1 MRDTHLLRSVI
12 KLCKLGRL
20 DKPLR
25 THFNPYVNNA
35 MKMHWTD
42 QKLKRR
48 MTKEEE
54 STATCI
60 PRRSL
65 VQDWL
70 YYINIRLTVYR
81 KPELAQ
87 RPCKSSLY
95 RSNFSICTP
104 KSTSLQLVTFAYIPT
119 FFGWPQKS
127 YPRESV
133 FQKRFSIPWP
143 SMDVWVILCPY
154 QVKSFY
160 LKFSFFIPIKT
171 FESHLGDIVSQDFTT
186 ICKSSFYQK
195 KAKKKLNFSYPWWD
209 SNPQSL
215 N

>member
-1 MRDTHLLRSVI
+1 MFLVESRAWAAFIGPEESMQSRDCICDTHLLRSVI

-95 RSNFSICTP
+95 RSNFSICTAEASTICTS
-104 KSTSLQLVTFAYIPT
+104 KSARPIGFTQEIQSVGH
-119 FFGWPQKS
+119 FGQS
-127 YPRESV
+127 IN
-133 FQKRFSIPWP
+133 FQKTESGTHRP
-143 SMDVWVILCPY
+143 SYTVGR
-154 QVKSFY
+154 
-160 LKFSFFIPIKT
+160 
-171 FESHLGDIVSQDFTT
+171 SHLFKVIW
-186 ICKSSFYQK
+186 
-195 KAKKKLNFSYPWWD
+195 PWTVD
-209 SNPQSL
+209 SARCLQQPVFPKD
-215 N
+215 